1 MIFFRQLVALVAVRI
16 RLSRNQQLKVGKINF
31 YLSRVVYLLLGITS
45 FGSFLTTAIGGAYFF
60 GNFSE
65 QRCYTFWSVSILGFV
80 IYWLI
85 MFVGQIQ
92 QTETIS
98 FEKLLHL
105 PLSVKAAF
113 FLNYLSSYA
122 NSATWL
128 CCPFLFGLS
137 IGMIAAKG
145 AVMWKLFFATLA
157 ILLLMTALSYQIRGW
172 FAGLMQ
178 NKRLKSFVLLAVP
191 LSAFMLLPLSMLNTD
206 AGGFG
211 AAVKQGLRLA
221 LKSGPSYSFILGILI
236 LAAASLYLSYR
247 SIIKR
252 YFSNPNRG
260 RAGSGSQSET
270 ANQPQSLFWNL
281 PLASNQVSTLA
292 LSTIK
297 NLARSAEVLAAV
309 IPLGV
314 LLFFGSPYLFKFA
327 ENPIPSMLLPWIPIG
342 LLVVAMLGFPAFLF
356 SMFSYDRDGFRAYLL
371 PPVKQKDV
379 LLGKNVGIG
388 ILTFVSGLIPLV
400 AFYIAYP
407 GSLVVLV
414 ANVLQIPIS
423 FLLISLIGNFLS
435 INFPVGLKRGTMQ
448 PVNAPVLSTVLLYV
462 GILVSPAIVV
472 VPSVV
477 ALGVDLM
484 ATGSMIQTTGWIYL
498 AISVLELLFTMAFYF
513 VALRFLGINLWQQ
526 QTQIINIVTN
536 IPE

>member
-1 MIFFRQLVALVAVRI
+1 MRLQVFFCRI
-16 RLSRNQQLKVGKINF
+16 ARSSK
-31 YLSRVVYLLLGITS
+31 GISVTR
-45 FGSFLTTAIGGAYFF
+45 TEV
-60 GNFSE
+60 E
-65 QRCYTFWSVSILGFV
+65 QARGVNP
-80 IYWLI
+80 
-85 MFVGQIQ
+85 
-92 QTETIS
+92 
-98 FEKLLHL
+98 KLL
-105 PLSVKAAF
+105 
-113 FLNYLSSYA
+113 
-122 NSATWL
+122 
-128 CCPFLFGLS
+128 
-137 IGMIAAKG
+137 M
-145 AVMWKLFFATLA
+145 
-157 ILLLMTALSYQIRGW
+157 
-172 FAGLMQ
+172 
-178 NKRLKSFVLLAVP
+178 
-191 LSAFMLLPLSMLNTD
+191 
-206 AGGFG
+206 
-211 AAVKQGLRLA
+211 
-221 LKSGPSYSFILGILI
+221 
-236 LAAASLYLSYR
+236 
-247 SIIKR
+247 
-252 YFSNPNRG
+252 
-260 RAGSGSQSET
+260 
-270 ANQPQSLFWNL
+270 QPQSLFWNL

-327 ENPIPSMLLPWIPIG
+327 ENPIPPMLLPWIPVG

-498 AISVLELLFTMAFYF
+498 AISVLELLYTMAFYF